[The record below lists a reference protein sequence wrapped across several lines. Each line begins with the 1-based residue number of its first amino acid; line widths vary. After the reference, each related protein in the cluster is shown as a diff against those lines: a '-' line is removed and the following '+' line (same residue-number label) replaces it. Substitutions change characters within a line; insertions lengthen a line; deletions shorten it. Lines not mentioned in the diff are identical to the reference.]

1 MHVIRAGPARKA
13 AVIILAALAVA
24 LLATIAYAQ
33 DAITFDPVAWGSNP
47 GLALTALIG
56 AVAWLRQTP
65 LGKRVDGPILVPLV
79 TAVTGSIGGA
89 LLEVTGMLTLDQF
102 AQQPDPWG
110 GVLYGLALTFT
121 AVTGVSLFN
130 YGASKLRPE
139 KQPSVTQWVID
150 QVKALVPI
158 PKLPA
163 ALAAV
168 APLLAELAQSEAVL
182 TDELRSDLQGRLLT
196 LLRKA
201 GLAGVDL

>member
-1 MHVIRAGPARKA
+1 MHLNRTGPTLRA
-13 AVIILAALAVA
+13 AVITIAALIVA
-24 LLATIAYAQ
+24 LVATVAFAQ
-33 DAITFDPVAWGSNP
+33 DSITFDPIAWGSNP

-65 LGKRVDGPILVPLV
+65 LGKRVDGPLLVPAV
-79 TAVTGSIGGA
+79 TAGIGAVGGA
-89 LLEVTGMLTLDQF
+89 LLEVTGLLTLEHF
-102 AQQPDPWG
+102 AAHPDPWG
-110 GVLYGLALTFT
+110 GVLYGLALAFS

-139 KQPSVTQWVID
+139 RQPSAVQWVVD
-150 QVKALVPI
+150 QVRALVPL
-158 PKLPA
+158 PSLPA

-182 TDELRSDLQGRLLT
+182 TDDLRADLQGRLLT

-201 GLAGVDL
+201 GLTGVDL